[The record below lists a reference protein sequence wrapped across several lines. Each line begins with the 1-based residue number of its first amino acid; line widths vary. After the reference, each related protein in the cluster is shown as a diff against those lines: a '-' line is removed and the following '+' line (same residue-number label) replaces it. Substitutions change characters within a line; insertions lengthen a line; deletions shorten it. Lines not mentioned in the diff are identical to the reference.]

1 MPQSVPYGG
10 KTFRRG
16 NSYIILP
23 SMSLGDAE
31 AMESDLDKCADKGIQ
46 WKDRRDLM
54 LNAIH
59 AAAALNYPK
68 ITLAEVKA
76 FFTFKNVFEA
86 YAVATG
92 TNGEQVEEYEAPGE
106 FLPVGGSGA
115 TSPGGT
121 SGGA

>member
-1 MPQSVPYGG
+1 MPQTVPFGG
-10 KTFRRG
+10 KMFRRG

-31 AMESDLDKCADKGIQ
+31 ALEADLEKCSDKAIP
-46 WKDRRDLM
+46 WKYRRDLM
-54 LNAIH
+54 LTAIH

-86 YAVATG
+86 YAIATG
-92 TNGEQVEEYEAPGE
+92 TSSEDEVYEALGE
-106 FLPVGGSGA
+106 FLPAGERSPGA
-115 TSPGGT
+115 TSA
-121 SGGA
+121 GA